1 MVQLMPLYP
10 KTPSSLASFKSRL
23 VLPFWYQLTQAHL
36 EKRLLNGC
44 SVVVVT
50 KAVSIV
56 DLMLLLLNCPINNF
70 FLSRHCW
77 ELRTMTAMSVTTTHW
92 PYPFLIHNQ
101 NPEDITTEQYQI
113 VSKHINTHTHT
124 RLTALCPGL
133 PG

>member
-50 KAVSIV
+50 KAVPIV

-70 FLSRHCW
+70 FFVKALLGTQNNDCNVSDN
-77 ELRTMTAMSVTTTHW
+77 
-92 PYPFLIHNQ
+92 YLIH
-101 NPEDITTEQYQI
+101 
-113 VSKHINTHTHT
+113 S
-124 RLTALCPGL
+124 
-133 PG
+133 